1 MHPTLTYLEQIRYNL
16 RFDDYE
22 TIYQSILALQPKFV
36 PTSLIK
42 EGHFIERAR
51 INYNGEV
58 FTRQD
63 QVSYIS
69 DPQVI
74 AAKVSFGRANL
85 PKHSVFY
92 GSIIS
97 PEIQLPRA
105 VTYFETSSRIK
116 KLSQPGPFVETFTV
130 SGWRIKNTFQV
141 TEIIYGEDYKGKSEY
156 VKLALENQAK
166 NLNNEIARLE
176 KQTGV
181 NYRDLF
187 ESQARLFCTEF
198 SKTAIDTPDDYK
210 ISAALSNYF
219 FTLTSLK
226 GITYPS
232 VPSEYQGQNVALT
245 TETVDQLLILE
256 KVYQCKCVRFNNE
269 SPLTSV
275 TDMVSD
281 FGANNSDFHWL
292 RAS

>member
-1 MHPTLTYLEQIRYNL
+1 MHPTLTYLEQIRNNL
-16 RFDDYE
+16 RFTDYE

-36 PTSLIK
+36 PTSLIN

-69 DPQVI
+69 DPHVI

-105 VTYFETSSRIK
+105 VTYFETSSRIRE
-116 KLSQPGPFVETFTV
+116 LSQPGPFAETFTV
-130 SGWRIKNTFQV
+130 SRWRIKNTFQV
-141 TEIIYGEDYKGKSEY
+141 VEIIYGEDYKGKSEY
-156 VKLALENQAK
+156 VRLALENQSK

-187 ESQARLFCTEF
+187 ESQARLFSTEF
-198 SKTAIDTPDDYK
+198 SKTNIDTPDDYK
-210 ISAALSNYF
+210 ISAALSKYF

-232 VPSEYQGQNVALT
+232 VPSGYQGQNVALT
-245 TETVDQLLILE
+245 TETVDQHLILE
-256 KVYQCKCVRFNNE
+256 KVYQCKCIRFNNE
-269 SPLTSV
+269 SPLISV
-275 TDMVSD
+275 THMVSD
-281 FGANNSDFHWL
+281 FGANNSDFHWI